1 MYASRVCW
9 KVSQKVGAY
18 RRHRGIVHFGELEKT
33 NYIWMGGEAK
43 VGQNVIRKGGC
54 QGWEKRA
61 GRGKHAHREGR
72 VRSDEA
78 EKVTLC
84 VGKEGC

>member
-1 MYASRVCW
+1 MD
-9 KVSQKVGAY
+9 G
-18 RRHRGIVHFGELEKT
+18 
-33 NYIWMGGEAK
+33 GGEVK
-43 VGQNVIRKGGC
+43 VGQNVNREGGC
-54 QGWEKRA
+54 QGWEKRG